1 MTIPDGIVV
10 FEMSGRMA
18 HFRKVHTNSSSLTY
32 LVPPRTTLSGIVAA
46 ILGLERDSYYEQLG
60 PRNSWLTVSLRT
72 PVRTVMQT
80 INNLFV
86 KSPSDLSG
94 SNGHTQVPTELVIP
108 QTGEGVLTY
117 RIYFSHRDS
126 AVMSELVER
135 IAEHKPVYPVAL
147 GTASMLASLHWVEL
161 VTAERLQLIP
171 AGTDIDVVTPCLL
184 DDVAGWASGFDDN
197 MGEPVEAVKDLMPYS
212 FGPHRT
218 HGWSRE
224 FILERSG
231 NPMPLRLRSPAWRL
245 HFTDGHSEVIAFAE
259 DGESLR

>member
-32 LVPPRTTLSGIVAA
+32 LVPPRTTLSGIIAA
-46 ILGLERDSYYEQLG
+46 ILGLERDSYYEWLG
-60 PRNSWLTVSLRT
+60 PKNSRLTVSLRT

-80 INNLFV
+80 MNNLFV
-86 KSPSDLSG
+86 KSTSDLSG
-94 SNGHTQVPTELVIP
+94 FNGHTQVPTELVIP
-108 QTGEGVLTY
+108 QAGEDVVTY
-117 RIYFSHRDS
+117 RVYFSHTDS
-126 AVMSELVER
+126 DVMSELGER
-135 IAEHKPVYPVAL
+135 IVGHKPVYPVSL
-147 GTASMLASLHWVEL
+147 GTAPMLASLHWVEL
-161 VTAERLQLIP
+161 VKRDCLEHIP

-184 DDVAGWASGFDDN
+184 DDVAGWAAAFDGDT
-197 MGEPVEAVKDLMPYS
+197 GQSIEAIKDLMPYS
-212 FGPHRT
+212 FGPYRT

-245 HFTDGHSEVIAFAE
+245 HFTDGQSEVIAFAE
-259 DGESLR
+259 DGES